1 MKVSVLINNYNYGRY
16 IPECLESLRAQTVS
30 PDEVIL
36 YDDGSTD
43 NSLEVAS
50 NYDFVTVL
58 SFPNY
63 GDKPSFNQA
72 NAINQAFDACTGD
85 VICLLDSDDF
95 FEPEK
100 IESVK
105 KAFESDDSLIL
116 VQDSCSL
123 LFDSGKNGILMPRF
137 KYVTPQVYKRTR
149 WTAWYNPTSCL
160 SFSRSYLEKVL
171 PLKKDSFWQVWAD
184 VRLSRIAP
192 YYGNVLTLSQ
202 PLTIYRRH
210 NSNDSSVMN
219 ENHKRTLSNQI
230 AHHDYL
236 NQELDKIQITPI
248 NYKMSVNYL
257 FFRLK
262 TVLPKTLIGL
272 IMILRKR
279 RFTKTIPD

>member
-1 MKVSVLINNYNYGRY
+1 MKEYEVEVVETLIR
-16 IPECLESLRAQTVS
+16 I
-30 PDEVIL
+30 
-36 YDDGSTD
+36 
-43 NSLEVAS
+43 
-50 NYDFVTVL
+50 VTVEAM
-58 SFPNY
+58 SEEDAIKFVRYDYN
-63 GDKPSFNQA
+63 
-72 NAINQAFDACTGD
+72 NAEL
-85 VICLLDSDDF
+85 VLDSDDF

-100 IESVK
+100 IESIK

-123 LFDSGKNGILMPRF
+123 LFDSGKNGILMPRY
-137 KYVTPQVYKRTR
+137 KYVTPQLYKRTR

-160 SFSRSYLEKVL
+160 SFRRSYLEKVL

-192 YYGNVLTLSQ
+192 YYGNVLTLSE

-236 NQELDKIQITPI
+236 NNQIVKLGNSQL
-248 NYKMSVNYL
+248 NYKLSKNYI
-257 FFRLK
+257 FFKLK
-262 TVLPKTLIGL
+262 TMLPKWVI
-272 IMILRKR
+272 RKLQKMR
-279 RFTKTIPD
+279 KKGNLEIFKK